1 MFYGKLHHMTQQTQ
15 HFRSLELGEVEC
27 HSLRS
32 DDSCTVSERNRQD
45 PERYR
50 NVICICI
57 YIYIERERYIY
68 IYTYALVPTGSAVK
82 YMMSY
87 S

>member
-15 HFRSLELGEVEC
+15 HFRSLELGEIEC

-50 NVICICI
+50 NDRNVICI
-57 YIYIERERYIY
+57 YI
-68 IYTYALVPTGSAVK
+68 
-82 YMMSY
+82 
-87 S
+87 